1 MELLTAVSLP
11 PAAAAITYDTPAM
24 FLGSCFAGEI
34 GYRMASGKLPVMV
47 NPHGTLFNPFSVAR
61 ALDRCISEHEY
72 TEKDLYLHQ
81 NRYMSLDH
89 HTAFSSYDRDVLT
102 ARLNETGRAASAFL
116 RKASFL
122 FVTFGTSYIYNL
134 KESGSTVANC
144 HKLPSS
150 LFIRTTASSQE
161 IVSRWKETLDRLAT
175 INPGLRV
182 WFTVSP
188 VRHLADGAHENQL
201 SKARLL
207 LAAEELIGHPMV
219 QGYFPAYEIFMDELR
234 DYRYY
239 ASDMVH
245 PSETA
250 IDYVW
255 EKFSSVFIPGHVM
268 RFWNEAARITRA
280 MAHRVSAETSDTTS
294 FATSLLERIS
304 DLKTRAPYMD
314 LSAEENYFR
323 GLLYKNQAT

>member
-1 MELLTAVSLP
+1 
-11 PAAAAITYDTPAM
+11 M

-34 GYRMASGKLPVMV
+34 GYRMASGKLPVMT

-61 ALDRCISEHEY
+61 ALDRFIADHDY
-72 TEKDLYLHQ
+72 TVKDLYLHQ

-89 HTAFSSYDRDVLT
+89 HTAFSSYDRDILI
-102 ARLNETGRAASAFL
+102 ARLNETGRAASGFI

-134 KESGSTVANC
+134 KESGETVANC

-150 LFIRTTASSQE
+150 LFNRTMASSQE
-161 IVSRWKETLDRLAT
+161 IVSRWTETLDLLAAV
-175 INPGLRV
+175 NPDLKV

-207 LAAEELIGHPMV
+207 LASEELLRHPLV

-250 IDYVW
+250 IDYIW
-255 EKFSSVFIPGHVM
+255 EKFCSVFIPGHIL
-268 RFWNEAARITRA
+268 RLWNEAARITRA
-280 MAHRVSAETSDTTS
+280 MAHRVSAETSDTAP

-304 DLKTRAPYMD
+304 ELKTRAPYMD

-323 GLLYKNQAT
+323 ELLYKKR

>member
-11 PAAAAITYDTPAM
+11 PAAAAVTYNTPAM

-34 GYRMASGKLPVMV
+34 GYRMASGKLPVMT

-61 ALDRCISEHEY
+61 ALDRFIADHDY
-72 TEKDLYLHQ
+72 TVKDLYLHQ

-89 HTAFSSYDRDVLT
+89 HTAFSSYDRDILV
-102 ARLNETGRAASAFL
+102 ARLNETGRSASGFI

-134 KESGSTVANC
+134 KESGDTVANC

-150 LFIRTTASSQE
+150 LFNRTMASSRE
-161 IVSRWKETLDRLAT
+161 IVSRWTETLDRLSDV
-175 INPGLRV
+175 NPDLKV

-188 VRHLADGAHENQL
+188 VRHLSDGAHENQL

-207 LAAEELIGHPMV
+207 LAAEELLRHPIV

-255 EKFSSVFIPGHVM
+255 EKFCSVFIPGHVL
-268 RFWNEAARITRA
+268 RIWNEAARITRA
-280 MAHRVSAETSDTTS
+280 MAHRVSGETSDTAP

-304 DLKTRAPYMD
+304 ELKTRAPYID

-323 GLLYKNQAT
+323 GLLYKKR